1 MNWNQPLR
9 FTPIYQTR
17 VWGGRNLET
26 QFGRKLP
33 AASEPY
39 GESWELSDR
48 EEAPSI
54 VREGAAAM
62 TLHDLWTQHRAAVF
76 GQALESHPSERFPLL
91 MKILDACD
99 DLSIQVHPPAAIAK
113 ELHGEPKTEMW
124 VVTHAQPGARV
135 YAGLRNGVTQA
146 QFEEALQTGAVADL
160 MHYIEP
166 QTGDCLFL
174 PSGRVHAIGA
184 GLVIFEIQQNSD
196 TTYRVFDW
204 NRTGLDGN
212 PRALHIQESLQSIDF
227 EDHEPGIQIPQSD
240 GTLVSCEYF
249 KVSQAFVSEKRLG
262 KEGENLTVAV
272 IKGALTVN
280 GCVLTAG
287 DFVIIPALMA
297 DDLRQISEAT
307 EDANWLEVR
316 IPASP
321 TAAK

>member
-1 MNWNQPLR
+1 
-9 FTPIYQTR
+9 
-17 VWGGRNLET
+17 
-26 QFGRKLP
+26 
-33 AASEPY
+33 
-39 GESWELSDR
+39 
-48 EEAPSI
+48 
-54 VREGAAAM
+54 
-62 TLHDLWTQHRAAVF
+62 
-76 GQALESHPSERFPLL
+76 
-91 MKILDACD
+91 
-99 DLSIQVHPPAAIAK
+99 
-113 ELHGEPKTEMW
+113 MW